1 MVTLSVLFL
10 FEKIFD
16 FTKKLDFGRT
26 CGLFFCFIR
35 LLVVSRLVECLDD
48 KEEDD
53 ILLNGIKY
61 TEKEG
66 NYWVYVNV
74 QTGVIE
80 EISYSAAIGGNG

>member
-1 MVTLSVLFL
+1 MYEDEPCYTVCLA
-10 FEKIFD
+10 
-16 FTKKLDFGRT
+16 
-26 CGLFFCFIR
+26 
-35 LLVVSRLVECLDD
+35 LDD

>member
-1 MVTLSVLFL
+1 MLIVVVCLVGNNDDLL
-10 FEKIFD
+10 ARLAEK
-16 FTKKLDFGRT
+16 
-26 CGLFFCFIR
+26 
-35 LLVVSRLVECLDD
+35 VSNAFVKVGDSITNID

>member
-1 MVTLSVLFL
+1 MYESEPCYTVCLA
-10 FEKIFD
+10 
-16 FTKKLDFGRT
+16 
-26 CGLFFCFIR
+26 
-35 LLVVSRLVECLDD
+35 LDD

-53 ILLNGIKY
+53 ILPNGIKY